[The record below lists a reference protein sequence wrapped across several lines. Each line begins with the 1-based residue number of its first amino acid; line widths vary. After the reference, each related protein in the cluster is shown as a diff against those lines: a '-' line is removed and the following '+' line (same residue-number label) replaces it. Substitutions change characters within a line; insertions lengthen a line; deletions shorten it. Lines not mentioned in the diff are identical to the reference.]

1 MVFIKCPE
9 GFSLHHMQVI
19 LVQQKTALIE
29 DVTPKQS
36 IDVPDQWAMNG
47 KCSRAQIAEMLEQT
61 GSWTGWAKPNT
72 WIKFGQPHEAEG
84 LQGLGQR
91 KARRP
96 SAKASTQSQG
106 LGRVTLYGTLLATSV
121 VSMLLSSA
129 GPGELGR
136 CMESF
141 TARIEAKG
149 EPWQD
154 EMQGLERNI
163 CMWRDNTENEMVGM
177 KKALRDEMQKM
188 MVERGVWYK
197 HGRDTKKME
206 PLVASRK
213 VDLLFELRRK
223 KKARRLEK
231 QEIDSLIEDKME
243 KRLSQRLEIVSGGK
257 EKVIADMKNEL
268 CLLWAELDMLSKSR
282 EEIKDT
288 VNQLAHIAKEAK
300 HSIGEEHNALK
311 HENGML
317 KRQLQYFKKESMQMR
332 ADNEDFKD
340 IVLEV
345 EHIRSSLEKVKAKEQ
360 SMKTVLDRV
369 MEYKELGRKGAE
381 DNSDSNG
388 GSRERM
394 LIMEKVGGISQLYL
408 GGLEEVRSVLLS
420 FKLEC
425 VDRMGELEGRCAEIA
440 NCQHEQE
447 TKSALDAHLPLK
459 EIVLDGLESRV
470 SHFKSGFELTNNP
483 KDDRVKVL
491 AIMEKDRNETSVAL
505 NRVASAAQ
513 NADEFVVEMVRSFSI
528 ELSTVM
534 RQSHKIQENLAAKT
548 DMAYVSTGELKR
560 MSEDMNKEM
569 QVAMVVIFEAHAK
582 RIQIKEGLDKEIFLL
597 KEYLLL
603 EKEAAAIAGANA
615 TDVATNIDAALL
627 EICRLH
633 RMRAL
638 LCLSK

>member
-1 MVFIKCPE
+1 MRRDLDVF
-9 GFSLHHMQVI
+9 
-19 LVQQKTALIE
+19 
-29 DVTPKQS
+29 
-36 IDVPDQWAMNG
+36 
-47 KCSRAQIAEMLEQT
+47 
-61 GSWTGWAKPNT
+61 
-72 WIKFGQPHEAEG
+72 
-84 LQGLGQR
+84 
-91 KARRP
+91 
-96 SAKASTQSQG
+96 
-106 LGRVTLYGTLLATSV
+106 
-121 VSMLLSSA
+121 
-129 GPGELGR
+129 ELGVSKQF
-136 CMESF
+136 E
-141 TARIEAKG
+141 G
-149 EPWQD
+149 
-154 EMQGLERNI
+154 MQREI
-163 CMWRDNTENEMVGM
+163 TS
-177 KKALRDEMQKM
+177 ALAE
-188 MVERGVWYK
+188 
-197 HGRDTKKME
+197 T
-206 PLVASRK
+206 
-213 VDLLFELRRK
+213 

-231 QEIDSLIEDKME
+231 QKIDSLIEEKME
-243 KRLSQRLEIVSGGK
+243 KRLSQRLEIVSRGK

-268 CLLWAELDMLSKSR
+268 RLLWAELDILSKSR

-288 VNQLAHIAKEAK
+288 VNQLAHIAEEAK

-311 HENGML
+311 HENSML

-340 IVLEV
+340 IELEV

-394 LIMEKVGGISQLYL
+394 LIMEKVEGISQLYL

-425 VDRMGELEGRCAEIA
+425 VDRMGELEGHCAEIA

-447 TKSALDAHLPLK
+447 TKSALDAHLPLE

-470 SHFKSGFELTNNP
+470 SHFKSRFEQTNNLE
-483 KDDRVKVL
+483 DDKVKVL
-491 AIMEKDRNETSVAL
+491 AIMEKDREETSAAL

-513 NADEFVVEMVRSFSI
+513 KADEFVVEMVRRFST

-534 RQSHKIQENLAAKT
+534 RQSHKIQENLAAET

-615 TDVATNIDAALL
+615 TDVASNIDAALL